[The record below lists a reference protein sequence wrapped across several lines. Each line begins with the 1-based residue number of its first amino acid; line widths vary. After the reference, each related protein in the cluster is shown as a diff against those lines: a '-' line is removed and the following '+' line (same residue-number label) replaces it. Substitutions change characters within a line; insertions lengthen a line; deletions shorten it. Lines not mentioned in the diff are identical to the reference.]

1 MSGNIITIDGPSGAG
16 KSTIARIVALRLGMS
31 YLDTGAMYRALTL
44 HCMRKGVHLDH
55 PKEVAGCVDDANL
68 RVELTLEGPMRV
80 FLGDEEV
87 TDKIRTQNV
96 TRNIHYVADVME
108 VRNYLVEMQRKIG
121 ETGNLV
127 TEGRDQ
133 GTLVFPKA
141 SLKVYMFATP
151 EVRAKRRHTEML
163 EKGQDVS
170 YEEVLEDVSKRD
182 YLDMGRELGGLKKA
196 LDAVELDT
204 SALAPDQVAEEIV
217 KLAKSRL
224 KMQTRKIDKSV
235 LEAAK
240 RAEEQR
246 KEGQG

>member
-16 KSTIARIVALRLGMS
+16 KSTIARLAALRLGLR
-31 YLDTGAMYRALTL
+31 YLDTGAMYRAVTL
-44 HCMRKGVHLDH
+44 HCMRAGVHLDR
-55 PKEVAGCVDDANL
+55 PKEVANTLADLEL
-68 RVELTLEGPMRV
+68 RVELVHEGPMRV
-80 FLGDEEV
+80 FLGNEEV
-87 TDKIRTQNV
+87 TDRIRSQEV

-108 VRNYLVEMQRKIG
+108 VRNFLVEMQRRIG
-121 ETGNLV
+121 DNGNLV

-133 GTLVFPKA
+133 GTLVFPNA

-151 EVRAKRRHTEML
+151 EVRARRRFNEL
-163 EKGQDVS
+163 KERGVDAS

-204 SALAPDQVAEEIV
+204 SELSPDQVAESIV

-224 KMQTRKIDKSV
+224 KMQTRKIDKSA
-235 LEAAK
+235 LEAIK
-240 RAEEQR
+240 RERESGAN
-246 KEGQG
+246 G